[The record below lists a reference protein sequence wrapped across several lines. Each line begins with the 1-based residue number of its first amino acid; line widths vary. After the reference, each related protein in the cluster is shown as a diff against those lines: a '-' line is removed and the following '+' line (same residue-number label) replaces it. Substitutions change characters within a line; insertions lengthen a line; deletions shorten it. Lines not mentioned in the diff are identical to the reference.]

1 MTIGDRYDEPDW
13 DPEEINQDW
22 YCTTEMGIVE
32 TRMLYNVV
40 CGYLEIWP
48 GYPRRPIEEQI
59 YLQELKTKLFAMLT
73 DYNFTH
79 MS

>member
-1 MTIGDRYDEPDW
+1 MTTGDRYDEPDW

-22 YCTTEMGIVE
+22 YCTTEMGIEE
-32 TRMLYNVV
+32 TRMLYNAV

-48 GYPRRPIEEQI
+48 GYPKRPVEEQI

>member
-1 MTIGDRYDEPDW
+1 MTTSDRHDEPEW
-13 DPEEINQDW
+13 DPEKIDKEW
-22 YCTTEMGIVE
+22 HCVTKMGIVE

-48 GYPRRPIEEQI
+48 GSPQRPIEELR
-59 YLQELKTKLFAMLT
+59 YLQELKIKLFAMIT

-79 MS
+79 IS